1 MDDSSSSSDQIEAG
15 EIESED
21 DWLFDYMMETF
32 RSPTWEVP
40 VMTFIDENCVIF
52 DNDEENKLIYT
63 EKHREF
69 CQLIDNLLCSHLA
82 EIGVAELQFAKAVE
96 AGYQRRDVNRKVF
109 DQIIAVDDFLTF
121 KKMMVKRNVQLELE
135 VVEAMKNARQRIVP
149 PSSKEEEDQ
158 NMKAATKFS
167 EDVSRFEGGKTKDS
181 GNNNGGGSKTGDDKE
196 ATQLKAA
203 MEANLL
209 EMQLYAKQM
218 ELEQAELEKALAI
231 SLKLEE
237 ERLMRLKQLQKEQSD
252 VEKLA
257 KEVEKAELELAEERT
272 KEKDRAQRM
281 YEAGERK
288 REEEEEMERQQSEEQ
303 AKRKAER
310 KARKKEERRAEK
322 KRLKAEAKAKQKEQ
336 ESMSMSGGLKPL
348 APLGGSKFNDDDE
361 DNDMSPKKKSFGGA
375 KSLLGPIPDIKAFQ
389 QKKALAMDEFRK
401 NQEEIEKRRAEQEE
415 MQRAANISEQ
425 EMEARA
431 EYLRQQR
438 ARMLEK
444 KKRER
449 ERKLREFQEK
459 KSMARNSEKD
469 KFEKA
474 KMQMQAEKAK
484 AEKDDKPKENN
495 KPKELTAAQKKR
507 RQMAM
512 ALGMQMKKD
521 MLDDED
527 QKNNARQVEQFA
539 ALDEQLRQA
548 EKMRQDRRR
557 QHNAQ
562 RDRIRQ
568 DKLIRAMN
576 VQSSSFAN
584 RIVHGDGDFAFK
596 EQ

>member
-1 MDDSSSSSDQIEAG
+1 MSGGQEV
-15 EIESED
+15 ESED

-52 DNDEENKLIYT
+52 DNDEENKLVYT

-69 CQLIDNLLCSHLA
+69 CQLIDNLLSSHLS
-82 EIGVAELQFAKAVE
+82 EIGVSEVQFAKAVE

-135 VVEAMKNARQRIVP
+135 VVEAMKNAKRAINA
-149 PSSKEEEDQ
+149 PSSKEEED
-158 NMKAATKFS
+158 NHLKEATKFS
-167 EDVSRFEGGKTKDS
+167 EEASRFVGGKTRDS
-181 GNNNGGGSKTGDDKE
+181 DDGSGAGSKTNDKE

-272 KEKDRAQRM
+272 REKQRAQRM
-281 YEAGERK
+281 YEEGERQ
-288 REEEEEMERQQSEEQ
+288 REEEEERQRKEDEEK
-303 AKRKAER
+303 ARRKAER

-322 KRLKAEAKAKQKEQ
+322 RRLKAEAKAQEEQ
-336 ESMSMSGGLKPL
+336 ESAMSMSGGLKPL
-348 APLGGSKFNDDDE
+348 KPLGKIAGSKFDDD
-361 DNDMSPKKKSFGGA
+361 DDKTVSKLGS
-375 KSLLGPIPDIKAFQ
+375 KSLLGPIPDIKAFEK
-389 QKKALAMDEFRK
+389 KKAMAMEEFRK

-444 KKRER
+444 KRQER
-449 ERKLREFQEK
+449 ERKLRQYQERK
-459 KSMARNSEKD
+459 ALERNTEKE

-474 KMQMQAEKAK
+474 KMQMEAEKSK
-484 AEKDDKPKENN
+484 AEKNDKPKENN
-495 KPKELTAAQKKR
+495 KPKELTAAEKKR

-527 QKNNARQVEQFA
+527 QRNNSRQVEQFA

-548 EKMRQDRRR
+548 ERMRQERRR

-584 RIVHGDGDFAFK
+584 RIVHGDEDFAFK